1 MDPVEVRRLYRDIK
15 IPTKLLIRQ
24 PDEKKSKKKKAK
36 AAATAAATENGSGPD
51 SPSINGRTMEAEV
64 KQYFGSIFI
73 IFLCN
78 YSLLWVVERGHITLV
93 WGGLG
98 LCSGFRLNWTH
109 TPGEID
115 MYVSLPLAVS

>member
-64 KQYFGSIFI
+64 KQYFGAIFI

-78 YSLLWVVERGHITLV
+78 YSLLWVVERGHINAY
-93 WGGLG
+93 LG
-98 LCSGFRLNWTH
+98 R
-109 TPGEID
+109 PG
-115 MYVSLPLAVS
+115 PLWL

>member
-36 AAATAAATENGSGPD
+36 AVATENGSGPD

-64 KQYFGSIFI
+64 KQ
-73 IFLCN
+73 
-78 YSLLWVVERGHITLV
+78 
-93 WGGLG
+93 
-98 LCSGFRLNWTH
+98 
-109 TPGEID
+109 
-115 MYVSLPLAVS
+115 

>member
-1 MDPVEVRRLYRDIK
+1 MEVRRLYRDIK

-64 KQYFGSIFI
+64 KPYFWAILYPLGFA
-73 IFLCN
+73 
-78 YSLLWVVERGHITLV
+78 TLDKAAA
-93 WGGLG
+93 LG
-98 LCSGFRLNWTH
+98 LATSRALDG
-109 TPGEID
+109 P
-115 MYVSLPLAVS
+115 PLVHK

>member
-36 AAATAAATENGSGPD
+36 AAATAAVTENGSGPD

-64 KQYFGSIFI
+64 KQYFWAIFC
-73 IFLCN
+73 IFQHRE
-78 YSLLWVVERGHITLV
+78 SRGKSPIREQFWH
-93 WGGLG
+93 
-98 LCSGFRLNWTH
+98 
-109 TPGEID
+109 
-115 MYVSLPLAVS
+115 YVNIVYIPLS

>member
-64 KQYFGSIFI
+64 KQYFWAIFI
-73 IFLCN
+73 ILLYN
-78 YSLLWVVERGHITLV
+78 YSLLWVLERGHITLIL
-93 WGGLG
+93 GGLG
-98 LCSGFRLNWTH
+98 LSGFRQNWTH

>member
-64 KQYFGSIFI
+64 KQYFWAIFI
-73 IFLCN
+73 IFLYN
-78 YSLLWVVERGHITLV
+78 YSLLWVPHSAVFKF
-93 WGGLG
+93 GGL
-98 LCSGFRLNWTH
+98 LRLLNTNLIKQDKL
-109 TPGEID
+109 TP
-115 MYVSLPLAVS
+115 